1 MKKILV
7 AIDGSE
13 NSKKALLKAKE
24 VAVLKTS
31 DVFILTVVEN
41 LKGNP
46 YTVSQDYKNETTKTN
61 IQYGE
66 EILKD
71 ALEVFKDYPGV
82 VKADYKVGDI
92 ADKIIEVVEE
102 KEIDLIVMGRR
113 GLGSFSRAFLGSISN
128 KVLNNVHAS
137 VLIVK

>member
-7 AIDGSE
+7 AIDGSD
-13 NSKKALLKAKE
+13 NSKKALVKAKE
-24 VAVLKTS
+24 IAMLKNS

-46 YTVSQDYKNETTKTN
+46 YTVSQDYSNEATKDN
-61 IQYGE
+61 IEYCE
-66 EILKD
+66 DILRE
-71 ALEVFKDYPGV
+71 ALEVFKDYPGNV
-82 VKADYKVGDI
+82 EANYKIGDV
-92 ADKIIEVVEE
+92 ADKIIEVAEN

-113 GLGSFSRAFLGSISN
+113 GLGTFSRAFLGSISN
-128 KVLNNVHAS
+128 KILNNVSTS

>member
-7 AIDGSE
+7 SVDGSE
-13 NSKKALLKAKE
+13 NSKKALIKAKE
-24 VAVLKTS
+24 IAELKTS
-31 DVFILTVVEN
+31 DVYILTVVEN

-46 YTVSQDYKNETTKTN
+46 YTVSQDYQNETTKSN
-61 IQYGE
+61 IQRGE
-66 EILKD
+66 EILKEAVD
-71 ALEVFKDYPGV
+71 LFKDYPGV

-92 ADKIIEVVEE
+92 ADKIIEVAEE

-113 GLGSFSRAFLGSISN
+113 GLGTISRAFLGSISN
-128 KVLNNVHAS
+128 KVLNNVNIS